1 MPSFLRSVSAWFIK
15 DSLRSSEVIVCLPC
29 GFLSSNFYFSFGWTM
44 ANVRNPYGGMELES
58 PRHIVWSSLPMG
70 CIYGEEGIG
79 SATLPCEEK
88 QISH

>member
-29 GFLSSNFYFSFGWTM
+29 GFLSSNFYFLLAGPWQTSETPTVGWSLK
-44 ANVRNPYGGMELES
+44 V
-58 PRHIVWSSLPMG
+58 HDIVWSSLPMG

-88 QISH
+88 QICH